1 MVHGLIK
8 WVLKKQTGLN
18 EPEKREEAN
27 PWAVCRKARIG
38 HSMPKIMQ
46 AKRVRG

>member
-1 MVHGLIK
+1 MAHGLIK
-8 WVLKKQTGLN
+8 WALKKQTGLN
-18 EPEKREEAN
+18 GPGKRKEAN
-27 PWAVCRKARIG
+27 SWIVHRKARIG

>member
-1 MVHGLIK
+1 MAYELIK

-27 PWAVCRKARIG
+27 PWAIYRKARMG
-38 HSMPKIMQ
+38 HNKLKVM
-46 AKRVRG
+46 